1 MGMAGIS
8 TNRFGYGSSSST
20 WQQLEVQRE
29 KAKAR
34 REQYAASNAAL
45 GSVLSSVGMD
55 QITGPG
61 DLAAKAALKRIKE
74 ETAAKLAKNQAA
86 EVKNRSVYTNK
97 PPATQVNAGDAVI
110 DMTGNTIKLSNG
122 TMLDIKTGKPAGDY
136 LTLSDGSQID
146 LKTGQK
152 VINIVT

>member
-8 TNRFGYGSSSST
+8 TNRFGFKSSSSS

-29 KAKAR
+29 KSKAR

-45 GSVLSSVGMD
+45 SSVLSSVGMD

-61 DLAAKAALKRIKE
+61 DLAAKAALKRIQG
-74 ETAAKLAKNQAA
+74 ETAAKLAKNQADA
-86 EVKNRSVYTNK
+86 ARNRSVYVNK
-97 PPATQVNAGDAVI
+97 PPATEVSAGDTSVNLASGTV
-110 DMTGNTIKLSNG
+110 KLSNG
-122 TMLDIKTGKPAGDY
+122 TTLDIKTGRPAGNY
-136 LTLSDGSQID
+136 LTLGDGSQID
-146 LKTGQK
+146 LSTGKK